1 MEAPKNHLKQAL
13 KAGRKQFGCWLNL
26 NGSLGAEIVGR
37 AGFDWVLIDAEHG
50 PNGIHDITVQLQV
63 LEGLNTSSIV
73 RVPIGETWII
83 KQVLDAGAQSL
94 LIPIVESAEEAQKL
108 VDAVRYPPN
117 GKRGVGAFVARAAEF
132 GSLKEYLTSA
142 DDQICLIIQL
152 ETRAGLEALD
162 HMLSVDGID
171 GVFVGPSDLAA
182 DMGFLGNPKSSEV
195 QRAIADALT
204 RISASGKTAGIL
216 SLDDSDTKKYVEHG
230 AQMVGV
236 ASDVLTL
243 NHNLSAKAAKWIT

>member
-1 MEAPKNHLKQAL
+1 MKAPQNHLKHAL

-26 NGSLGAEIVGR
+26 ADSIGAEIVGR
-37 AGFDWVLIDAEHG
+37 AGFDWVLVDAEHG
-50 PNGIHDITVQLQV
+50 PNGIRDVTTQLQA

-94 LIPIVESAEEAQKL
+94 LIPIVESAQEAQKH

-117 GKRGVGAFVARAAEF
+117 GNRGVGAFVARAAQF
-132 GSLKEYLTSA
+132 GTLTDYLTSA
-142 DDQICLIIQL
+142 DEQICLIVQL
-152 ETRAGLEALD
+152 ETKAGLEALD
-162 HMLSVDGID
+162 YMLAIDGID

-182 DMGFLGNPKSSEV
+182 DMGFLGNPKSPQV
-195 QRAIADALT
+195 QKAIANALT
-204 RISASGKTAGIL
+204 RISASGKAAGIL
-216 SLDDSDTKKYVEHG
+216 SLDDSDTKKYLEHG
-230 AQMVGV
+230 ARMVGV

-243 NHNLSAKAAKWIT
+243 NHTLREKAQKWRS